1 MRAALAVVLLLGATA
16 DAKPKKK
23 DADLDGAY
31 AMSGGKEKGKIAGD
45 SLCARPAPGEP
56 IMFSIKKGK
65 LTASY
70 PIGYDGGI
78 VLGLSAKVTKKG
90 AISGVYKA
98 PQGSRALWWSGVKI
112 SGKVDGHAGSLT
124 LSRDGASCAF
134 KLVGPARE

>member
-1 MRAALAVVLLLGATA
+1 
-16 DAKPKKK
+16 
-23 DADLDGAY
+23 
-31 AMSGGKEKGKIAGD
+31 MSGGKEKGKIAGD

-78 VLGLSAKVTKKG
+78 VLALSAKVSKKG

-98 PQGSRALWWSGVKI
+98 PSGSRALWWSGVKI
-112 SGKVDGHAGSLT
+112 TGKVGSDHRGNLV
-124 LSRDGASCAF
+124 LARDGASCSFA
-134 KLVGPARE
+134 LVGHAPD